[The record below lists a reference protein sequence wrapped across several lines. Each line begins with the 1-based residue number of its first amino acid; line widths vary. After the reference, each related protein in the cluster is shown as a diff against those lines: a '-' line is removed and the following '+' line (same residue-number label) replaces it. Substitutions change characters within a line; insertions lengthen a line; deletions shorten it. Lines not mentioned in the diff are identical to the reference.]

1 MQEPADTELLRQYAE
16 QDSGSAFA
24 ALVTRHV
31 NLVYSAAV
39 RKTGNPHA
47 AEEITQVVFII
58 LAKKARTLR
67 RETVLAGWLY
77 QTARLTAANFLRSE
91 IRRVRREQESSM
103 QALSP
108 ETEAEAWP
116 QIEPLLDDAM
126 GRLNEKERN
135 AIVLRFFEGKS
146 FLEIGA
152 TFGGSENAAK
162 KRVVHGL
169 EKLRKFFTKRGVTL
183 SSVAIAGTISANS
196 VQAAPVALA
205 KTVTIIAITKGMAA
219 SGSTLTLIKGALK
232 LMAWTNAKTAVV
244 VGVGILFAAGTATV
258 TVKEIA
264 AIRNARHDIQGTWE
278 GNQARGRMGVN
289 RSLPA
294 RERMV
299 LRLSKNNGDY
309 TATADLIDWG
319 YRNIPVAVEYSYP
332 SLRLSITPQV
342 ILDGKVNAN
351 GTQLN
356 FGSFTLERTNVPDLV
371 PEALTQAAFTP
382 RAGSDLQGYWK
393 GIIDFKPNGL
403 PVDLKFA
410 EDAGGTVRV
419 EVDNPNQGAVGQPAT
434 AIYQRPNLQ
443 LMLATRSGMFQ
454 GQMNADNTEIAGSW
468 MEGRQTVSANFRR
481 ADYEADHV
489 QDALKDYS
497 FHSGSDLQGHWEGG
511 FLLREK
517 PVKFPIVLD
526 LEIAKMPDGNYSAT
540 VASIYQ
546 LGNDGPR
553 PASDFQYAAPNLQIA
568 WKWMNDRFVG
578 QLKNGKLTGT
588 WINGSKEWP
597 IVFER
602 KLK

>member
-1 MQEPADTELLRQYAE
+1 
-16 QDSGSAFA
+16 
-24 ALVTRHV
+24 
-31 NLVYSAAV
+31 
-39 RKTGNPHA
+39 
-47 AEEITQVVFII
+47 
-58 LAKKARTLR
+58 
-67 RETVLAGWLY
+67 
-77 QTARLTAANFLRSE
+77 
-91 IRRVRREQESSM
+91 
-103 QALSP
+103 
-108 ETEAEAWP
+108 
-116 QIEPLLDDAM
+116 
-126 GRLNEKERN
+126 
-135 AIVLRFFEGKS
+135 
-146 FLEIGA
+146 
-152 TFGGSENAAK
+152 
-162 KRVVHGL
+162 
-169 EKLRKFFTKRGVTL
+169 
-183 SSVAIAGTISANS
+183 
-196 VQAAPVALA
+196 
-205 KTVTIIAITKGMAA
+205 
-219 SGSTLTLIKGALK
+219 
-232 LMAWTNAKTAVV
+232 MAWTKMKIAVV
-244 VGVGILFAAGTATV
+244 AGVGILFAAGTATV

-289 RSLPA
+289 GNLPV

-299 LRLSKNNGDY
+299 LRLSKNHGDY

-319 YRNIPVAVEYSYP
+319 YRNIPVAVEYNYP

-356 FGSFTLERTNVPDLV
+356 FGSFTLERTNAPDLV

-393 GIIDFKPNGL
+393 GIINFKPNAL
-403 PVDLKFA
+403 PVDLKIA

-489 QDALKDYS
+489 QDALNDYS
-497 FHSGSDLQGHWEGG
+497 FHSGRDLQGHWEGG

-526 LEIAKMPDGNYSAT
+526 LEIAKMPDGTFSAT

-597 IVFER
+597 IVFVR